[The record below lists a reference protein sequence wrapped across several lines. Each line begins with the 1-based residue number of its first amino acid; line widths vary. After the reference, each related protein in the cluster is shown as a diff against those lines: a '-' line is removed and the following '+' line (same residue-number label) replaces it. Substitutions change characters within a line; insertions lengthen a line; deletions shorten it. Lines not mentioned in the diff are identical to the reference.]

1 MRGGPSSRP
10 RSFPIP
16 AARPLV
22 LVSVVFALLAANSPN
37 AFGHAAFLD
46 STPEPGQRLEGSA
59 PEITLSFTEPLIR
72 ALSKATLVNA
82 TSGKQVAAKIDVA
95 GPRKEIVLRPSGSL
109 GTAPYRVEW
118 RTVSPVDGH
127 ALEGGF
133 GFGVRTVAV
142 GGAQQIEQSPLARG
156 GWLRI
161 AVRWLL
167 YASLLFFT
175 GGMLNALLLGR
186 GGDGAAWLAP
196 ESLRA
201 TLRRIGADPDAMAAR
216 AWALTVDAGWLAAG
230 SAVAVALIE
239 TADAVGGLTLRG
251 INDFLLSNDAGVAR
265 VSTVVAVS
273 LAALAAD
280 RSRAAAAGLSAL
292 AFLTISF
299 SGHANSADPRAAAV
313 LTDWTHLLAAA
324 VWVGGIA
331 QIAVVWLPVVRS
343 AGAELRREVM
353 RQVLRRFGRVAL
365 PAFLV
370 VAATGLTNALIQLG
384 RVEALW
390 ETSYG
395 RVLAL
400 KIALVALIGLASYWH
415 ALKIRPRLMAANPHP
430 SERLER
436 RHWRLL
442 STEPLLAVGVAA
454 VAAALVA
461 FPLPPRQL
469 GETGEEAAEARARA
483 ACDPC
488 PLPKP
493 RPHELA
499 VAEQAGSRIAAFSLR
514 RAGDRVSG
522 TLRLLDSDG
531 GPVDAPVRV
540 SQARPESCGLGCW
553 RFTIPSANGLV
564 SVAVEEKGRVYR
576 ASVPVRWRQAGSG
589 RARRLVEVV
598 QATMRTLESLQERE
612 RLTSGPGTSV
622 RTLYRFK
629 APNRFSYRTSSGAE
643 SIVIGRR
650 QWTRTAGDPWRK
662 GEFGGLK
669 AARTRDFFRWT
680 PYAQTARL
688 LGVRRQNGRRVAE
701 VALMDRATPVW
712 FRLTI
717 DLGNGRVLNDRM
729 VTRAHFMA
737 RRYLAFNE
745 RIAITPPARAVPAG

>member
-1 MRGGPSSRP
+1 MSAGPSPRP
-10 RSFPIP
+10 RSLPLA
-16 AARPLV
+16 AARALV
-22 LVSVVFALLAANSPN
+22 LVSVVFALLGASAPN

-46 STPEPGQRLEGSA
+46 STPEPGQRLEGSP
-59 PEITLSFTEPLIR
+59 PEITLGFTEPLIR

-82 TSGKQVAAKIDVA
+82 SSGQRVAAKVDVA
-95 GPRKEIVLRPSGSL
+95 GPRKEIVLRPRGSL

-127 ALEGGF
+127 ALEGAF
-133 GFGVRTVAV
+133 GFGVRTAAL
-142 GGAQQIEQSPLARG
+142 GGEQQIEQSPLARG

-167 YASLLFFT
+167 YASLLFFA

-186 GGDGAAWLAP
+186 GGDRAGWLVP
-196 ESLRA
+196 TSLR
-201 TLRRIGADPDAMAAR
+201 TILQRIGRDPGAMVAR
-216 AWALTVDAGWLAAG
+216 AWTLTVDVGWLAAG

-239 TADAVGGLTLRG
+239 TADAGGLTLRG
-251 INDFLLSNDAGVAR
+251 INDFLLSNDAGLAR
-265 VSTVVAVS
+265 VSTVIAIF

-280 RSRAAAAGLSAL
+280 RSRTAAAALSAL
-292 AFLTISF
+292 AFLTISV

-313 LTDWTHLLAAA
+313 LTDWVHLLAAA

-331 QIAVVWLPVVRS
+331 QIAIMWLPVVQG
-343 AGAELRREVM
+343 AGRELRREVM
-353 RQVLRRFGRVAL
+353 TQVLRRFGKVAL

-370 VAATGLTNALIQLG
+370 VAATGLTNAVIQLG
-384 RVEALW
+384 RVDAFW

-400 KIALVALIGLASYWH
+400 KVAVVALIALASYWH
-415 ALKIRPRLMAANPHP
+415 ALRIRPRLLAANPHP

-454 VAAALVA
+454 MAAALVA

-488 PLPKP
+488 PLPRP
-493 RPHELA
+493 RRGELA

-514 RAGDRVSG
+514 REGDRVSG
-522 TLRLLDSDG
+522 TLRLLDSNG
-531 GPVDAPVRV
+531 SPVDAPVRV
-540 SQARPESCGLGCW
+540 LRASPESCGLGCW
-553 RFTIPSANGLV
+553 RFRIEGAGDLV
-564 SVAVEEKGRVYR
+564 TVAVEEKGRTYR
-576 ASVPVRWRQAGSG
+576 ASVPSRWRQAGSA
-589 RARRLVEVV
+589 RARRLVEAA
-598 QATMRTLESLQERE
+598 QTTMRTLESLEERE
-612 RLTSGPGTSV
+612 RLTSGPGTFV
-622 RTLYRFK
+622 RTLYRFE
-629 APNRFSYRTSSGAE
+629 APDRFSYRTSSSAA
-643 SIVIGRR
+643 SVVIGRR
-650 QWTRTAGDPWRK
+650 QWTRTAGTPWLK

-669 AARTRDFFRWT
+669 AFRTRDFFRWT
-680 PYAQTARL
+680 PYAQTVRL
-688 LGVRRQNGRRVAE
+688 LGVRRQDGRRVAE

-717 DLGNGRVLNDRM
+717 DLDRMRVLRDRM
-729 VTRAHFMA
+729 VTRAHFMD

-745 RIAITPPARAVPAG
+745 RVDITPPARAVPAE